1 MTLPQLKE
9 FLETEPMRIYLDI
22 GERHSGKS
30 PVAIHQLKR
39 PNRLV
44 LPVVFSHM
52 NFLLIQSL
60 CETGY
65 GEFRITS
72 EKKNHELAVYLSSHI
87 GYRYFLDSRQIKQI
101 KSAYRQVT
109 NTWNTWH
116 LSE

>member
-1 MTLPQLKE
+1 MTFPQLQE
-9 FLETEPMRIYLDI
+9 FLATEQMRIYLDI
-22 GERHSGKS
+22 GDKLSGKS

-52 NFLLIQSL
+52 SFLLIQSL

-72 EKKNHELAVYLSSHI
+72 EKKNHELAVCLGSHI
-87 GYRYFLDSRQIKQI
+87 TYRYLLDSRQIEKI
-101 KSAYRQVT
+101 KSVYHQVT
-109 NTWNTWH
+109 NTWNEWY